1 MPVLL
6 LSSSKYFKQQRTNI
20 VDLGFI
26 NEAELVLPN
35 AWKYEM
41 TLMFSFDAYSL
52 WSLWLIFQ
60 QKSEVVSENED
71 PIVYFQWRLDPLHK
85 HAIKIDHIEEM
96 GALLKT
102 LGWEQSWVQSMSS
115 TEICL
120 QSWESFTFH

>member
-26 NEAELVLPN
+26 NEAELMLPN

-52 WSLWLIFQ
+52 
-60 QKSEVVSENED
+60 
-71 PIVYFQWRLDPLHK
+71 
-85 HAIKIDHIEEM
+85 
-96 GALLKT
+96 
-102 LGWEQSWVQSMSS
+102 
-115 TEICL
+115 
-120 QSWESFTFH
+120 